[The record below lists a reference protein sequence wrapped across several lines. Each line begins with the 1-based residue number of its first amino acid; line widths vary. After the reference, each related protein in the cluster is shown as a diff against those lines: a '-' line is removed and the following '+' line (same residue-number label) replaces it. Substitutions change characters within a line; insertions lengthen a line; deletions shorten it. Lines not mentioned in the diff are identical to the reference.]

1 MVFKELV
8 IMKLV
13 WGPELYNMARW
24 NNVQVEEMSI
34 FDFEEMLVEDV
45 DCVTWDKKLEQE
57 DFEFVV

>member
-1 MVFKELV
+1 
-8 IMKLV
+8 
-13 WGPELYNMARW
+13 MARW